1 MKKNRINKFEKK
13 KKLTKYP
20 CQPTSSWENLEFLW
34 FVNHSSEHNP
44 GHVGVEKGHEP
55 GYFCTL
61 FFVFNT
67 LIR

>member
-44 GHVGVEKGHEP
+44 GHVGVEKVMNQVT
-55 GYFCTL
+55 FVL
-61 FFVFNT
+61 FFFNT